1 MTFRDDRE
9 AAYQRAESLEQ
20 ELARTQRELDEL
32 RAGKRKA
39 SPGRARW
46 VAAGVAFLA
55 LVGGSGLIWK
65 NAQDEARAQAARH
78 AREAEAQV
86 QAVRARVV
94 MAAREQAVEAQRR
107 LEAEAVAQREAAA
120 RAAAEAAR
128 PTADLTWSGHLEE
141 AVGVDVPVGSPCT
154 LEGTFAGPEPRD
166 FRSLRVQCGGHVLF
180 GPELPPA
187 SSGRLREGPTLA
199 GGHEYLLSYRAAARD
214 AAQIALSTLQHR
226 VTVTRAGDPPVRA
239 VVFVRDVSAP
249 REGPALLDGAWA
261 HMMRHRAPA
270 FGAPLEFAM
279 RVRAARG
286 AAPARAGARCEVFA
300 RPVWEY
306 EANCRLAIRCG
317 GAWVYGAGE
326 AGYLTCALRD
336 GRPVGAL
343 DDRTTPEGGDP
354 RVNWRDGRIV
364 VSDFT
369 EAGEWRLDL
378 GP

>member
-20 ELARTQRELDEL
+20 ELARTQRELDEV
-32 RAGKRKA
+32 RAGKRKT
-39 SPGRARW
+39 SPGRVLW
-46 VAAGVAFLA
+46 GAAGIAFLA
-55 LVGGSGLIWK
+55 LVGGSALIYK
-65 NAQDEARAQAARH
+65 NAQDESRAKAARE
-78 AREAEAQV
+78 AREAEARV
-86 QAVRARVV
+86 QADRARVA
-94 MAAREQAVEAQRR
+94 MAAREQALEAQRR
-107 LEAEAVAQREAAA
+107 LEAEALTQRTEAE

-128 PTADLTWSGHLEE
+128 PTVDLTWTGHLDE
-141 AVGVDVPVGSPCT
+141 AVGVDVPAGSPCT
-154 LEGTFAGPEPRD
+154 LEGTFAGPDPRD
-166 FRSLRVQCGGHVLF
+166 FRSLRVQCAGRVLF
-180 GPELPPA
+180 GPERPPV
-187 SSGRLREGPTLA
+187 SSGRLREGPTFN
-199 GGHEYLLSYRAAARD
+199 GGHEYMLTYRAAARD
-214 AAQIALSTLQHR
+214 ATQVEVSTLQHR
-226 VTVTRAGDPPVRA
+226 VTVTRGGDAPMRA

-249 REGPALLDGAWA
+249 REGPAFLVGARA
-261 HMMRHRAPA
+261 RMPSQRAPA
-270 FGAPLEFAM
+270 FAAPVELAM

-286 AAPARAGARCEVFA
+286 AAPARAGARCEVVA

-306 EANCRLAIRCG
+306 PENCRLAIRCG

-343 DDRTTPEGGDP
+343 DTRTTPEGGDP
-354 RVNWRDGRIV
+354 RVNWRDGRIE